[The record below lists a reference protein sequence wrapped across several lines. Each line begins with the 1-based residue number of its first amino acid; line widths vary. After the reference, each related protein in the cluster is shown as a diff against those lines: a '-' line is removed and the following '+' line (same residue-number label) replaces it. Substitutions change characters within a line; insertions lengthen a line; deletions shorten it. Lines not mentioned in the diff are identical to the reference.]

1 MTKYDQFEMMI
12 EDLKDT
18 NPIYNENVNFWRF
31 LMASYEG
38 IRSLVKN
45 GFVLYRH
52 ERESENN
59 FERRVAEAYSF
70 GYSSSIVDLF
80 NFYLF
85 KRHPLRDLNPL
96 NNDKQWK
103 QFEND
108 CNLYGDDWLV
118 WLLESQRWSGVMGH
132 CGVLVDKSSQNF
144 QTSDE
149 ELNAGVYPYVARYFP
164 QNILD
169 WEYKKD
175 ENNRPYL
182 AYLKLLD
189 NDGQYRIWT
198 TEYWSVYIIPDD
210 ESGNEA
216 TVVDIDTGE
225 IRGGGGGQTTQNK
238 EQMITSIASGPNPFI
253 DPNTGRGEIPFVWFY
268 NIKSKQRPIGIS
280 DIKDVA
286 YIDGAI
292 IRNLSE
298 GEEVISYGAFP
309 MMRKPMV
316 EAGQSVGNDLAG
328 ITGILEFDPTMPE
341 SKPDWLESKVSQPI
355 DAILRWIELKVNE
368 IYRTSNVGGLAATEI
383 QSQARSGAALK
394 SEFQLLNG
402 KLVSKGANAEE
413 AEKQIIRYWLMWQN
427 KQDLFDKIMIEWPE
441 SYDIE
446 DLAQDLENTLT
457 AKTIILSKTF
467 SAQIQK
473 KLARSMLKSADI
485 KTLEEIDNEI
495 DEATSSQDIEYD
507 SIPDNNTIAEGD
519 MTGNVV
525 PVPVSTRNTEAPV
538 MDNGIEESEMIE

>member
-1 MTKYDQFEMMI
+1 MANYGQFEMTI
-12 EDLKDT
+12 ADLRDT
-18 NPIYNENVNFWRF
+18 NPLYNDNVNYWRF

-38 IRSLVKN
+38 IRTLVKE
-45 GFVLYRH
+45 GYVLYRH

-59 FERRVAEAYSF
+59 FNRRIAEAYSL

-85 KRHPLRDLNPL
+85 KRHPIRDLNPL

-118 WLLESQRWSGVMGH
+118 WLLESQRWAGVMGH
-132 CGVLVDKSSQNF
+132 CGVLVDKSSQSF

-149 ELNAGVYPYVARYFP
+149 ELQAGVYPYVARYFP

-175 ENNRPYL
+175 GNNRPYL
-182 AYLKLLD
+182 AYVKLLD
-189 NDGQYRIWT
+189 SDGQYRIWT
-198 TEYWSVYIIPDD
+198 TEWWAVYTIPEDGT
-210 ESGNEA
+210 GNQT
-216 TVVDIDTGE
+216 TVIDVTTGE
-225 IRGGGGGQTTQNK
+225 LRGGGGASAATE
-238 EQMITSIASGPNPFI
+238 EQKLVSIASGPNPFI
-253 DPNTGRGEIPFVWFY
+253 DPSTGRGEIPFVWFY
-268 NIKSKQRPIGIS
+268 NIKSKERPIGIS

-309 MMRKPMV
+309 MMRKPMIDS
-316 EAGQSVGNDLAG
+316 GQSVGNDLAG
-328 ITGILEFDPTMPE
+328 VTGILEFDPEMPD
-341 SKPDWLESKVSQPI
+341 SKPDWLESKVSEPI
-355 DAILRWIELKVNE
+355 KAILQWIELKVNE

-383 QSQARSGAALK
+383 QSQARSGTALK

-402 KLVSKGANAEE
+402 KLISKGANAEE
-413 AEKQIIRYWLMWQN
+413 AEKSIIKYWLMWQN
-427 KQDLFDKIMIEWPE
+427 KEDLNDKILIEWPD

-446 DLAQDLENTLT
+446 DLTQDLENTLT

-467 SAQIQK
+467 SAEIQK
-473 KLARSMLKSADI
+473 KLARGMLKNASIETLDNIDTEIEEAADSNDV
-485 KTLEEIDNEI
+485 EFGD
-495 DEATSSQDIEYD
+495 
-507 SIPDNNTIAEGD
+507 IPDKNTIAEGD
-519 MTGNVV
+519 MAGNSVSI
-525 PVPVSTRNTEAPV
+525 PVNPGNNEIPV
-538 MDNGIEESEMIE
+538 IEEKIEETEMIE